1 MKYEA
6 SQDIANFQGPEG
18 VQIWGQSLSLK
29 ILRKLTLEL

>member
-18 VQIWGQSLSLK
+18 VQIWGQFYPLK
-29 ILRKLTLEL
+29 FWESWL